1 METNIRA
8 KNILVSQPKRQ
19 SKSTYEA
26 ASGGKSLSIWLA
38 LLAVYIIWGS
48 TYFAIRVAIAPGGF
62 PPFLMAGTRFMIAG
76 GLMYVFLRLRGAP
89 NPTRKE
95 WGAAAIVGLLLLVGG
110 NGLVTFAEQW
120 VASGLAALTIA
131 TVPIFAAL
139 FAGLWGKWPSKQEW
153 LGLAVGL
160 VGVFLL
166 NLEGDLRANPFGAL
180 LLFFA
185 TASWALG
192 SVWSRYLPMPKGAM
206 GSAAEMVVGGAVLLP
221 LGLVTGEQ
229 ITSVPQPSSI
239 FALVYLII
247 FGSIVAFTAYSFLLQ
262 RVSPSLATSY
272 AYVNPVVAV
281 ALGVGLAGEQV
292 TLFGLIAMPVILV
305 GVAIVVLAKSKT

>member
-8 KNILVSQPKRQ
+8 KNISVIQPRQ
-19 SKSTYEA
+19 QRKPASEA
-26 ASGGKSLSIWLA
+26 ASGGKSVSIWLA

-62 PPFLMAGTRFMIAG
+62 PPFLMAGMRFMVAG
-76 GLMYVFLRLRGAP
+76 GLMYAFLRLRGAP
-89 NPTRKE
+89 NPTRKQ

-110 NGLVTFAEQW
+110 NGMVTFAEQW

-139 FAGLWGKWPSKQEW
+139 FAGVWGKWPSKQEW
-153 LGLAVGL
+153 LGLVVGL
-160 VGVFLL
+160 AGIILL

-180 LLFFA
+180 LLLFA

-192 SVWSRYLPMPKGAM
+192 SVWSRFLPMPRGAM
-206 GSAAEMVVGGAVLLP
+206 GSATEMLVGGAVLLP
-221 LGLVTGEQ
+221 LGLITGEQ
-229 ITSVPQPSSI
+229 ITAVPQPSAI
-239 FALVYLII
+239 AALIYLII
-247 FGSIVAFTAYSFLLQ
+247 FGSIVAFTAYSYLLQ
-262 RVSPSLATSY
+262 KVSPSLATSY

-292 TLFGLIAMPVILV
+292 TLFSLIAMPVILV
-305 GVAIVVLAKSKT
+305 GVAIVVLARSRA

>member
-1 METNIRA
+1 
-8 KNILVSQPKRQ
+8 
-19 SKSTYEA
+19 
-26 ASGGKSLSIWLA
+26 
-38 LLAVYIIWGS
+38 
-48 TYFAIRVAIAPGGF
+48 
-62 PPFLMAGTRFMIAG
+62 MAGIRFVIAG
-76 GLMYVFLRLRGAP
+76 GLMFVFLRLRGAA

-95 WGAAAIVGLLLLVGG
+95 WGAATIVGLLLLVGG

-120 VASGLAALTIA
+120 VASGLAALAVA

-139 FAGLWGKWPSKQEW
+139 FAGVWGKWPSRQEW
-153 LGLAVGL
+153 LGLVVGL
-160 VGVFLL
+160 AGVVLL
-166 NLEGDLRANPFGAL
+166 NLEGDLRANPLGAVA
-180 LLFFA
+180 LFFA

-192 SVWSRYLPMPKGAM
+192 SVWSRYLPMPKGM
-206 GSAAEMVVGGAVLLP
+206 MSSAAEMLTGGVVLLV

-229 ITSVPQPSSI
+229 ITAIPEPSSI

-247 FGSIVAFTAYSFLLQ
+247 FGAIIAFTAYNYLLQ

-281 ALGVGLAGEQV
+281 GLGVGLAGEQV
-292 TLFGLIAMPVILV
+292 TLFGLIAMPIILL